1 MGVLFILSFL
11 KLLKMA
17 RKNRPTA
24 EIPNGSMADIAFLLL
39 IFFLVTTTIA
49 TDKGIAMLLPPKP
62 DPNQPPPEV
71 TKNDRNIFKILANS
85 QDKLLVEDEP
95 LTDVFELK
103 EMVKIFVLNFGNP
116 GEEGVTIYNSLP
128 SSMKSYISING
139 RRVDYS
145 DDPTEAVVSFKAD
158 RGTSY
163 ELFVQVLDQINGAY
177 NDIYGSRVGI
187 SASDFLQ
194 LDRDDPIQKRKY
206 NNARQGIPRAISIA
220 EPNKIGG

>member
-1 MGVLFILSFL
+1 
-11 KLLKMA
+11 MA

-49 TDKGIAMLLPPKP
+49 NDKGIAMLLPPKP

-95 LTDVFELK
+95 LTDVFELR
-103 EMVKIFVLNFGNP
+103 EMVKSFILNFGSP
-116 GEEGVTIYNSLP
+116 GEEGVAIYNSLP
-128 SSMKSYISING
+128 SSMKAYSSQV
-139 RRVDYS
+139 RRSDYS

-163 ELFVQVLDQINGAY
+163 ELYVQVLDQVNAAY
-177 NDIYGSRVGI
+177 NDVYGERVGL
-187 SASDFLQ
+187 SAAEFLQ
-194 LDRDDPIQKRKY
+194 LDRDDPVQDKKY
-206 NNARQGIPRAISIA
+206 QTAREGIPRAISIA
-220 EPNKIGG
+220 EPNKIAN

>member
-1 MGVLFILSFL
+1 MVSYTQRFL
-11 KLLKMA
+11 KVLKMA

-49 TDKGIAMLLPPKP
+49 NDKGIAMLLPPKP

-95 LTDVFELK
+95 LTDVFELR
-103 EMVKIFVLNFGNP
+103 EMVKSFILNFGSP
-116 GEEGVTIYNSLP
+116 GEEGVAIYNSLP
-128 SSMKSYISING
+128 SSMKAYSSQV
-139 RRVDYS
+139 RRSDYS

-163 ELFVQVLDQINGAY
+163 ELYVQVLDQVNAAY
-177 NDIYGSRVGI
+177 NDVYGERVGL
-187 SASDFLQ
+187 SAAEFLQ
-194 LDRDDPIQKRKY
+194 LDRDDPVQDRKY
-206 NNARQGIPRAISIA
+206 QTARDGIPRAISIA
-220 EPNKIGG
+220 EPNKIAN

>member
-1 MGVLFILSFL
+1 
-11 KLLKMA
+11 MA

-49 TDKGIAMLLPPKP
+49 NDKGIAMLLPPKP

-95 LTDVFELK
+95 LTDVFELR
-103 EMVKIFVLNFGNP
+103 EMVKSFILNFGSP
-116 GEEGVTIYNSLP
+116 GEEGVAIYNSLP
-128 SSMKSYISING
+128 SSMKAYSSQV
-139 RRVDYS
+139 RRSDYS

-163 ELFVQVLDQINGAY
+163 ELYVQVLDQVNAAD
-177 NDIYGSRVGI
+177 NDVYGERVGL
-187 SASDFLQ
+187 SAAEFLQ
-194 LDRDDPIQKRKY
+194 LDRDDPVQDKKY
-206 NNARQGIPRAISIA
+206 QAARQGIPRAISIA
-220 EPNKIGG
+220 EPNKIAN

>member
-1 MGVLFILSFL
+1 
-11 KLLKMA
+11 MA

-49 TDKGIAMLLPPKP
+49 NDKGIAMLLPPKP

-95 LTDVFELK
+95 LTDVFELR
-103 EMVKIFVLNFGNP
+103 EMVKSFILNFGSP
-116 GEEGVTIYNSLP
+116 GEEGVAIYNSLP
-128 SSMKSYISING
+128 SSMKAYSSQV
-139 RRVDYS
+139 RRSDYS

-163 ELFVQVLDQINGAY
+163 ELYVQVLDQVNAAY
-177 NDIYGSRVGI
+177 NDVYGERVGL
-187 SASDFLQ
+187 SAAEFLQ
-194 LDRDDPIQKRKY
+194 LDRDDPVQDKKY
-206 NNARQGIPRAISIA
+206 LTARQGIPRAISIA
-220 EPNKIGG
+220 EPNKIAN

>member
-1 MGVLFILSFL
+1 MVSFTQRFL
-11 KLLKMA
+11 KVLKMA

-49 TDKGIAMLLPPKP
+49 NDKGIAMLLPPKP

-95 LTDVFELK
+95 LTDVFELR
-103 EMVKIFVLNFGNP
+103 EMVKSFILNFGSP
-116 GEEGVTIYNSLP
+116 GEEGVAIYNSLP
-128 SSMKSYISING
+128 SSMKAYSSQV
-139 RRVDYS
+139 RRSDYS

-163 ELFVQVLDQINGAY
+163 ELYVQVLDQVNAAY
-177 NDIYGSRVGI
+177 NDVYGERVGL
-187 SASDFLQ
+187 SAAEFLQ
-194 LDRDDPIQKRKY
+194 LDRDDPVQDRKY
-206 NNARQGIPRAISIA
+206 QTARDGIPRAISIA
-220 EPNKIGG
+220 EPNKIAN

>member
-1 MGVLFILSFL
+1 
-11 KLLKMA
+11 MA

-49 TDKGIAMLLPPKP
+49 NDKGIAMLLPPKP

-95 LTDVFELK
+95 LNDVFELR
-103 EMVKIFVLNFGNP
+103 EMVKSFILNFGSP
-116 GEEGVTIYNSLP
+116 GEEGVAIYNSLP
-128 SSMKSYISING
+128 SSMKAYSSQV
-139 RRVDYS
+139 RRSDYS

-163 ELFVQVLDQINGAY
+163 ELYVQVLDQVNAAY
-177 NDIYGSRVGI
+177 NDVYGERVGL
-187 SASDFLQ
+187 SAAEFLQ
-194 LDRDDPIQKRKY
+194 LDRDDPVQDRKY
-206 NNARQGIPRAISIA
+206 QTARDGIPRAISIA
-220 EPNKIGG
+220 EPNKIAN

>member
-1 MGVLFILSFL
+1 
-11 KLLKMA
+11 
-17 RKNRPTA
+17 
-24 EIPNGSMADIAFLLL
+24 
-39 IFFLVTTTIA
+39 
-49 TDKGIAMLLPPKP
+49 
-62 DPNQPPPEV
+62 
-71 TKNDRNIFKILANS
+71 
-85 QDKLLVEDEP
+85 
-95 LTDVFELK
+95 
-103 EMVKIFVLNFGNP
+103 MVKSFVLNFGNP
-116 GEEGVTIYNSLP
+116 GEEGVAIYNSFP
-128 SSMKSYISING
+128 SSMKSYISLNG
-139 RRVDYS
+139 GRVDYS

-206 NNARQGIPRAISIA
+206 NNAREGIPRAISIA

>member
-1 MGVLFILSFL
+1 
-11 KLLKMA
+11 MA

-49 TDKGIAMLLPPKP
+49 NDKGIAMLLPPKP
-62 DPNQPPPEV
+62 DPNEPPPAV

-95 LTDVFELK
+95 LSDVTELRD
-103 EMVKIFVLNFGNP
+103 MVKNFILNFGSP
-116 GEEGVTIYNSLP
+116 GEEGVEIYNSLP
-128 SSMKSYISING
+128 SSMKTYVSSFG
-139 RRVDYS
+139 RKVDYS

-163 ELFVQVLDQINGAY
+163 DLFVQVLDQVNAAY
-177 NDIYGSRVGI
+177 NDIYGERVGL
-187 SASDFLQ
+187 SASEFLQ
-194 LDRDDPIQKRKY
+194 LDRDDPIQEKKY
-206 NNARQGIPRAISIA
+206 LEARNGIPRAISIA
-220 EPNKIGG
+220 EPNKIAK

>member
-1 MGVLFILSFL
+1 
-11 KLLKMA
+11 MA

-49 TDKGIAMLLPPKP
+49 NDKGIAMLLPPKP

-95 LTDVFELK
+95 LTDVFELR
-103 EMVKIFVLNFGNP
+103 EIVKSFILNFGNP
-116 GEEGVTIYNSLP
+116 GEEGVAIYNSLP
-128 SSMKSYISING
+128 SSMKAFSSSV
-139 RRVDYS
+139 RRPDYS

-163 ELFVQVLDQINGAY
+163 ELYVQVLDQVNAAY
-177 NDIYGSRVGI
+177 NDVYGERIGL
-187 SASDFLQ
+187 SAAEFLQ
-194 LDRDDPIQKRKY
+194 LDRDDPVQDKKY
-206 NNARQGIPRAISIA
+206 QTAREGIPRAISIA
-220 EPNKIGG
+220 EPNKIAN

>member
-1 MGVLFILSFL
+1 
-11 KLLKMA
+11 MA
-17 RKNRPTA
+17 RRNRPTA

-49 TDKGIAMLLPPKP
+49 NDKGIAMLLPPKP

-95 LTDVFELK
+95 LTDVFELR
-103 EMVKIFVLNFGNP
+103 EMVKSFILNFGSP
-116 GEEGVTIYNSLP
+116 GEEGVAIYNSLP
-128 SSMKSYISING
+128 SSMKAYSSQV
-139 RRVDYS
+139 RRSDYS

-163 ELFVQVLDQINGAY
+163 ELYVQVLDQVNAAY
-177 NDIYGSRVGI
+177 NDVYGERVGL
-187 SASDFLQ
+187 SAAEFLQ
-194 LDRDDPIQKRKY
+194 LDRDDPVQDRKY
-206 NNARQGIPRAISIA
+206 QTARDGIPRAISIA
-220 EPNKIGG
+220 EPNKIAN

>member
-1 MGVLFILSFL
+1 
-11 KLLKMA
+11 MA

-24 EIPNGSMADIAFLLL
+24 EIPNGAMADIAFLLL

-49 TDKGIAMLLPPKP
+49 NDKGIAMLLPPKP

-95 LTDVFELK
+95 LTDVFELR
-103 EMVKIFVLNFGNP
+103 EMVKSFILNFGSP
-116 GEEGVTIYNSLP
+116 GEEGVAIYNSLP
-128 SSMKSYISING
+128 SSMKAYSSQV
-139 RRVDYS
+139 RRSDYS

-163 ELFVQVLDQINGAY
+163 ELYVQVLDQVNAAY
-177 NDIYGSRVGI
+177 NDVYGERVGL
-187 SASDFLQ
+187 SAAEFLQ
-194 LDRDDPIQKRKY
+194 LDRDDPVQDRKY
-206 NNARQGIPRAISIA
+206 QTARDGIPRAISIA
-220 EPNKIGG
+220 EPNKIAN